1 MYLKNFKNIVIKIG
15 SSLLINDKKN
25 IRKKW
30 LSEFAK
36 DIRDL
41 LNNKK
46 NVIIV
51 SSGSIALGC
60 KKLNLN
66 KKKLKLDKSQAVAS
80 IGQIELM
87 NLYQNVFKKLKIMHY
102 DLYRIKNSTDINEL
116 GIFTEI
122 KDHITLIEWP
132 ELIEKKPEDRV
143 EMFFSYTEENL
154 KKRNIKING
163 YGKWSNYDFKK
174 I

>member
-1 MYLKNFKNIVIKIG
+1 MKLNTLEDTFNLSKKIG
-15 SSLLINDKKN
+15 KVLSNGDVIFLYGEIGVGKTTFVRGLIN
-25 IRKKW
+25 
-30 LSEFAK
+30 
-36 DIRDL
+36 
-41 LNNKK
+41 
-46 NVIIV
+46 
-51 SSGSIALGC
+51 
-60 KKLNLN
+60 NLEVE
-66 KKKLKLDKSQAVAS
+66 KGMDKSQILS
-80 IGQIELM
+80 PTFNI
-87 NLYQNVFKKLKIMHY
+87 VFDYEIKKLKIMHY
-102 DLYRIKNSTDINEL
+102 DLYRLKNSTDINEL

-154 KKRNIKING
+154 KKRNIKISG